1 MTDEATTPPARG
13 KRSLAIVA
21 GLIVVIVIALGL
33 WLASRP
39 APEQLQG
46 MVDADEVNVGT
57 KALARVERL
66 IAEEGQRVRPGSLLA
81 TLSSPEIAGGQAQ
94 AQGALDAARRDRLRN
109 QRGCPGGGYRDAAR
123 DVAGGAGGGGSG
135 GSDQPTYRQPLCRG
149 RGRRPAP
156 R

>member
-21 GLIVVIVIALGL
+21 GLIVVIVIGLGL

-57 KALARVERL
+57 KALARVDRL
-66 IAEEGQRVRPGSLLA
+66 IAEEGQRVQPGSLLA
-81 TLSSPEIAGGQAQ
+81 TLSSPRSRAGRRRRKGRSTRRAPSPPKPTRVP
-94 AQGALDAARRDRLRN
+94 GRRISRRCAR
-109 QRGCPGGGYRDAAR
+109 
-123 DVAGGAGGGGSG
+123 
-135 GSDQPTYRQPLCRG
+135 
-149 RGRRPAP
+149 RGRR
-156 R
+156 RRRRRIWRR